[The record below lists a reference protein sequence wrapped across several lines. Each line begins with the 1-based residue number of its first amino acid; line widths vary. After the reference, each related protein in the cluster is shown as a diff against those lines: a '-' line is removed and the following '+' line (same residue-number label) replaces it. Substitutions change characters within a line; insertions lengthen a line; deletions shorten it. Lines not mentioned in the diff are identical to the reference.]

1 MKKVELK
8 DMIKGRKYYFT
19 NKDNSF
25 AGYLVFDRIEY
36 DCWIKYTLGAG
47 FCGSFTS
54 SEQDNLLFY
63 EIPNDMHIELGT
75 WKHRDMLVAYREGC
89 LASGVELKD
98 GDNWSGLCSG
108 DITFVNDEPEVFEY
122 KGKKYLAEDVDKR
135 FSELKP
141 IN

>member
-1 MKKVELK
+1 MKKVEPK

-25 AGYLVFDRIEY
+25 TGYFVFDRFSSIS
-36 DCWIKYTLGAG
+36 WIGYTLGAN
-47 FCGSFTS
+47 FCGSFS
-54 SEQDNLLFY
+54 SLEQENLSFY

-89 LASGVELKD
+89 FMSGVELKD
-98 GDNWSGLCSG
+98 GDGWNGLRSG